1 MDSPD
6 IVFKLHKSSGYA
18 TAFCIPLPPIF
29 KLDTNHFKRWF
40 IQANIATFVGEV
52 AILAYISFSLPSVC
66 PLFDLN
72 LYLNFYSEKG

>member
-6 IVFKLHKSSGYA
+6 IVFKVHKSSGYA

-40 IQANIATFVGEV
+40 IQANIATFVGGSCNIGV
-52 AILAYISFSLPSVC
+52 
-66 PLFDLN
+66 
-72 LYLNFYSEKG
+72 YLV